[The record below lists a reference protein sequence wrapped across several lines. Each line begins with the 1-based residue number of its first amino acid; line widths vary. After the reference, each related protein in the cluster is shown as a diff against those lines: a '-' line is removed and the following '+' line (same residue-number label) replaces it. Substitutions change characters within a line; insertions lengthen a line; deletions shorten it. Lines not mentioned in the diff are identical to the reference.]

1 MKLFSPILLLAMI
14 FSLLNISCVHYFS
27 RHKKHKK
34 NSMALISPV
43 HNSKAKGWVHFR
55 KMEHGRVLVTAKI
68 SGLTPNKKH
77 GFHIHRYGDCRENGR
92 YAGPHLNPYDGEHGS
107 LDSEERHAGDMGNL
121 MADSSGVASYKEVV
135 DICLRKLGGRSII
148 VHAGED
154 DLMTQPSGN
163 AGPYI
168 GCGVIGY
175 TMKQKELNLTESAP
189 AGKSSSVKKVV
200 SPAPVPVPAVKPSGV
215 KKAVSPAPVPS
226 KPKSSGVKKAVSPA
240 PVPVPAVKP
249 SGVKKAVSPAPV
261 PSKPKSFG
269 VKKVVSPAPKTK
281 SAIKKVSTPG
291 KRSSSETVP
300 ETKKPLEETN
310 N

>member
-1 MKLFSPILLLAMI
+1 MKLFSPVLLLAMI
-14 FSLLNISCVHYFS
+14 FSLLNISCAHYFS

-43 HNSKAKGWVHFR
+43 HNSKVKGWVHFR

-77 GFHIHRYGDCRENGR
+77 GFHIHQYGDCRENGR

-189 AGKSSSVKKVV
+189 AGKSSSGVKKVV
-200 SPAPVPVPAVKPSGV
+200 SPAPAPV
-215 KKAVSPAPVPS
+215 PAPVPA
-226 KPKSSGVKKAVSPA
+226 PAPAPA
-240 PVPVPAVKP
+240 PVPVPA
-249 SGVKKAVSPAPV
+249 PAPV
-261 PSKPKSFG
+261 SAKPKSSG